1 MEFDQAYSQ
10 FMNNRSLRP
19 GSFYYESFKQCL
31 KTSTTVKKSVLVA
44 EDNILKS
51 MLSLVEKLHQY
62 SAKKE
67 LDYQEQIEQLN
78 HDSIQS
84 LNETS
89 VLQASVINLCL
100 KLSLDVKNKEN
111 VTDSVVA
118 LHKYINELKTQLQV
132 KNEQIEDMQNQL
144 QKQVTQILP
153 SSSTVMIEQENSA
166 LKAEN
171 QQMLN
176 LLEQKDFQYS
186 QLQREIKSLEKKAS
200 IAEFAGLQT
209 TPDSNESMLQNK
221 QFNDSRFNEIQQLN
235 EQLKELQ
242 NEIEQ
247 KEEQIEI
254 LKLND
259 NSQNFKWIQEEL
271 IQIKRKLE
279 RRNRLIAFLNR
290 KIQ

>member
-31 KTSTTVKKSVLVA
+31 KNSTTVKKSVLVA

-62 SAKKE
+62 AAKKE

-153 SSSTVMIEQENSA
+153 SSSSVMIEQENSA

-200 IAEFAGLQT
+200 IAEFTGLQT
-209 TPDSNESMLQNK
+209 TPLNESMLQSN
-221 QFNDSRFNEIQQLN
+221 QFNENRFNEIQQLN

-242 NEIEQ
+242 YQVEL
-247 KEEQIEI
+247 KEDQIEI

-259 NSQNFKWIQEEL
+259 NTQNFKWIQEEL
-271 IQIKRKLE
+271 IQIKKKLE